1 MSLWLYIN
9 ILDLLLGKKMETRLE
24 KFERSCKLIF
34 DVPQSPLGPNSE
46 LLMEECGREKSNLAF
61 VESDN
66 FNLHVQS
73 NIVSDS
79 DPVEDSC
86 VLGILDK
93 PSIVLNSCVPFDS
106 TAYSPDNSSSYDEKN
121 KEIVT
126 PPATECST
134 LTQDNASD
142 DASFDSTTDS
152 EYVPDTSSSDDEFD
166 KENDEVVLQTE
177 CPTNTEDSVPGDA
190 TTNSDRPPD
199 HGFSDEKL
207 QDGNIEGTIQLNNF

>member
-1 MSLWLYIN
+1 
-9 ILDLLLGKKMETRLE
+9 METRLE
-24 KFERSCKLIF
+24 EFERSCKLIF

-73 NIVSDS
+73 NIVSDFDS
-79 DPVEDSC
+79 VEDSC

-121 KEIVT
+121 KELKLRHQQPSARHSHRTMYLMMLRSVQQQIRNT
-126 PPATECST
+126 YLT
-134 LTQDNASD
+134 L
-142 DASFDSTTDS
+142 
-152 EYVPDTSSSDDEFD
+152 
-166 KENDEVVLQTE
+166 VLLM
-177 CPTNTEDSVPGDA
+177 
-190 TTNSDRPPD
+190 TNST
-199 HGFSDEKL
+199 KKMMK
-207 QDGNIEGTIQLNNF
+207 